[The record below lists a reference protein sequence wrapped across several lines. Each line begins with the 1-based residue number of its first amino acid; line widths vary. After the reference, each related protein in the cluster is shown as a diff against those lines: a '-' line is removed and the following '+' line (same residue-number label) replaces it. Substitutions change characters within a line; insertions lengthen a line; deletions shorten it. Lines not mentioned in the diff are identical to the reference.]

1 MVMARKSSLQLIHA
15 AGMTTAQFDDVLR
28 RTVDAGGWDAV
39 RRDPVLAA
47 IVEARKRESRK
58 YVDECVDVL

>member
-1 MVMARKSSLQLIHA
+1 MTKKSSLQLIHA

-28 RTVDAGGWDAV
+28 KTVDDGGWDAV

-47 IVEARKRESRK
+47 IMEACKRESAV
-58 YVDECVDVL
+58 YVDTCVDM